1 VFFVYLTH
9 SELPEAIGRCISL
22 QKLFLAHNLLTALP
36 LSVYG
41 GGTFPHATFVDSQ
54 LTGTENYVEPTEED
68 ETLPEEGAILTHT
81 YTHRERERERNNSH
95 FCRSLP
101 VAGTRPL
108 PQQIRVSSGGVLPAE
123 QSSKSELLLH
133 WPHSVSCWNG
143 DDNQRQLNAMC
154 NLLTELSPSIEWLY
168 NLTELNVAFNQLQS
182 LPEQYLFFRH
192 ILA

>member
-81 YTHRERERERNNSH
+81 YTHRERERENEIIH
-95 FCRSLP
+95 IF
-101 VAGTRPL
+101 AGL
-108 PQQIRVSSGGVLPAE
+108 
-123 QSSKSELLLH
+123 
-133 WPHSVSCWNG
+133 
-143 DDNQRQLNAMC
+143 
-154 NLLTELSPSIEWLY
+154 
-168 NLTELNVAFNQLQS
+168 FQLQELDLSHNKFAS
-182 LPEQYLFFRH
+182 LPEEFYRLNSLLKVSYCFIGH
-192 ILA
+192 IQFPAGMVTITNGSSMRCAIC